1 MFNPQFWFKKKQRC
15 DFAKVKL
22 LATDVDGVLTD
33 GKIIFS
39 DDGIQYKNFNVKDG
53 LGIKL
58 LLDHNIHVA
67 ILTASKSQAII
78 QRANNLAIKIVL
90 TGLTDKLAA
99 LHEVCNNLQISTTE
113 VAYIGDDVNDIAVIK
128 EVGVGCCVL
137 DAHPQVKIAA
147 SHITT
152 NPGGA
157 GAVREICDL
166 ILASKNMDINS

>member
-1 MFNPQFWFKKKQRC
+1 MFKPQFWFKKKKPS
-15 DFAKVKL
+15 DFAQVKL
-22 LATDVDGVLTD
+22 FATDVDGVLTD

-39 DDGIQYKNFNVKDG
+39 DEGIQYKNFNVKDG

-78 QRANNLAIKIVL
+78 QRANNLGIKLVL

-99 LHEVCNNLQISTTE
+99 LHEVCEKLQISTTE

-128 EVGVGCCVL
+128 EVGIGCCVF
-137 DAHPQVKIAA
+137 DAHPQVKTVA

-152 NPGGA
+152 NSGGA

>member
-1 MFNPQFWFKKKQRC
+1 MFKPQFWFKKKQRC

-78 QRANNLAIKIVL
+78 QRANNLGIKIVL
-90 TGLTDKLAA
+90 TGLTDKLAG
-99 LHEVCNNLQISTTE
+99 LHEVCEKLQISTTE
-113 VAYIGDDVNDIAVIK
+113 VVYIGDDVNDIEVIK

-166 ILASKNMDINS
+166 ILASKNIDIN